1 MIHNGCPIGYGLTGP
16 GASGSCPLGSES
28 VPVNSLSS
36 LANERAVAVPWG
48 LRVARTKG
56 DSNDVPRDSKTLTKE
71 TGLLLVSLS
80 SGLLTLSDR
89 KREADMASDHFL
101 LTRHF
106 FKI

>member
-1 MIHNGCPIGYGLTGP
+1 MDLQVQGP
-16 GASGSCPLGSES
+16 LVAALWVLS

-56 DSNDVPRDSKTLTKE
+56 DSNVVPRDSKTLAKE

-80 SGLLTLSDR
+80 SGLLPLSDR
-89 KREADMASDHFL
+89 KREAEVAI
-101 LTRHF
+101 F
-106 FKI
+106 F